1 MAEVFDYLYAG
12 REPDQVVGIG
22 QRIRVIEIVHA
33 PRETAFRVAPG
44 AEAVNVKVA
53 TRENLRSVAQ
63 VGANLRPQLS
73 PSIERT
79 AKKHEQVAAHLLVLQ
94 PQIGLD
100 DGSATAHPTFVTAGS
115 LQEIHRGPQLHAEE
129 DEDIGGGEGGIRTL
143 GTGYP
148 VRQIS
153 NVAAIRERRH

>member
-1 MAEVFDYLYAG
+1 MTATSKRRTVCLQNNVAALFQARRQIAEVFDYLYAS

-22 QRIRVIEIVHA
+22 QRIGVIEVVDT

-53 TRENLRSVAQ
+53 TSEHSRSVAQ

-73 PSIERT
+73 PPVERA

-100 DGSATAHPTFVTAGS
+100 DRSAAAHPAFVTAGS
-115 LQEIHRGPQLHAEE
+115 LQEIHRGP
-129 DEDIGGGEGGIRTL
+129 
-143 GTGYP
+143 
-148 VRQIS
+148 
-153 NVAAIRERRH
+153 